1 MVNIEEK
8 CEILQHLAACVPEN
22 AAGESE
28 DNLLQNF
35 LPLRSYSKLADSRT
49 FLITGGRGAGK
60 TELFRILTSCDGLNF
75 VISDLDKRRYAG
87 LKASQFVVGYI
98 ATGPEAKTFPV
109 SNVCSRWVQGKRNEE
124 VYSFWGGIVCIS
136 VLKAFSEDQQV
147 FTIAEKCLGRKL
159 TELLQNTAVNY
170 LNGGR
175 RYI

>member
-1 MVNIEEK
+1 M
-8 CEILQHLAACVPEN
+8 
-22 AAGESE
+22 
-28 DNLLQNF
+28 
-35 LPLRSYSKLADSRT
+35 
-49 FLITGGRGAGK
+49 ITGGRGAGK

-159 TELLQNTAVNY
+159 TELLQKHSSELSKWWEEVY
-170 LNGGR
+170 LREEAYETFLNELDNLLDKR
-175 RYI
+175 NLQVFLTYDELDKI

>member
-1 MVNIEEK
+1 M
-8 CEILQHLAACVPEN
+8 
-22 AAGESE
+22 
-28 DNLLQNF
+28 
-35 LPLRSYSKLADSRT
+35 
-49 FLITGGRGAGK
+49 ITGGRGAGK

-159 TELLQNTAVNY
+159 TELLQKHSSELSKWWEEVY
-170 LNGGR
+170 LREEAYETFLNELDNLLDLSLIHISEPTR
-175 RYI
+175 P